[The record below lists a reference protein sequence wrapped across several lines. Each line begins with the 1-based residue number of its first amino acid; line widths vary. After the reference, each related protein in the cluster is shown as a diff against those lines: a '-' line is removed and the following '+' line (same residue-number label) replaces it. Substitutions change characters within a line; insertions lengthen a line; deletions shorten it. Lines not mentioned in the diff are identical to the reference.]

1 MRARRLLAGTV
12 VLASLG
18 AGLALAAA
26 GAGGVVPAPL
36 VTVIRPPANTAGSA
50 SVTLTNTGSA
60 AVTIVELV
68 PDGTCDPGV
77 TTASVAALPLAL
89 GPSTSRAVTV
99 ACAPTADTSI
109 RRCQFHARTGLHA
122 DLADY
127 TALCISPGQF
137 ALTLAPAA
145 GLAFGEVALGAQKT
159 LSVTITNNGAAAVTA
174 ESIHVADQAGD
185 FELGAPCPT
194 DGPACDAREAIASG
208 DALTFDLRC
217 SPTQLGAR
225 TTQLYVVTTSG
236 GTAGPDSVTCT
247 GVAGGAGPSLSLD
260 RPSVDVG
267 GVVVG
272 SGSGSGTVSA
282 TLHAKNIG
290 ASDLHI
296 TAIGITSGASSD
308 WAVTASSPCAQAP
321 CTLAAGAAIA
331 LEVTFDPSALAGR
344 HSTLVIRADDAS
356 HPTSVVTLDGTG
368 LGATLALVSPDGSD
382 GGDLGS
388 VAVGGTTSLTLAL
401 RNDGNARLE
410 PVTFG
415 ITQDDTAFAVDT
427 SALSIGASSSVP
439 FTLTCTPPAA
449 IAYTGTLTITAATA
463 LSGSPVVIPLACT
476 GTAGSVVATPSPLQL
491 GEIRTGGGGVTLQ
504 TVTLTTLGPSV
515 ALTSGPTLATPLDGV
530 TLGELSAPQVT
541 AAVPVTFTLAV
552 APQHDGPLADH
563 ITLAAG
569 AGTLDIPVRGAVVTA
584 AVAPSGDRDLGSFC
598 VGEPTA
604 TVGVSLAAT
613 GTASIGLTSPP
624 QMALGD
630 ASPFQ
635 LTPVLP
641 SVFPFSLPAG
651 ARATAQ
657 VTAKREST
665 AGVLADD
672 VVWADDVG
680 PEPSPH
686 TTVTATFID
695 DGGAISP
702 GAADFGTAPIHL
714 LQPTDQII
722 TVQNCGT
729 EAMTLGAATITPS
742 GAFYT
747 IGALPPQLL
756 PAQAAT
762 FSVGFGP
769 VAVGDF
775 SSTLSIPAT
784 KGAQMFALAV
794 VLRGTGALDEPAGS
808 ADGGIG
814 PGPGSSGC
822 GCHTGGGEPA
832 GGLLVAACALA
843 LRRRRRP
850 VNGSLSPRA
859 LR

>member
-1 MRARRLLAGTV
+1 M
-12 VLASLG
+12 
-18 AGLALAAA
+18 
-26 GAGGVVPAPL
+26 
-36 VTVIRPPANTAGSA
+36 
-50 SVTLTNTGSA
+50 TLTNTGSA
-60 AVTIVELV
+60 AVTIGELV
-68 PDGTCDPGV
+68 PDGTCDAGV
-77 TTASVAALPLAL
+77 TTAAVAALPFAL
-89 GPSTSRAVTV
+89 NPNTARAVTV

-109 RRCQFHARTGLHA
+109 RRCQFHARTSAHA

-145 GLAFGEVALGAQKT
+145 GLAFGPVALGAQKS
-159 LSVTITNNGAAAVTA
+159 LSVTITNNGTAAVTA

-194 DGPACDAREAIASG
+194 DGPACDARAAIAPG
-208 DALTFDLRC
+208 DALTLDVRC

-225 TTQLYVVTTSG
+225 TTQLFVVTTSG
-236 GTAGPDSVTCT
+236 GTAGPYPVTCT
-247 GVAGGAGPSLSLD
+247 GVAGSAGPSISLD
-260 RPSVDVG
+260 RPSLVVG
-267 GVVVG
+267 GVSVG
-272 SGSGSGTVSA
+272 SRSVSA
-282 TLHAKNIG
+282 TLHATNIG

-296 TAIGITSGASSD
+296 SAIGITSGASSD
-308 WAVTASSPCAQAP
+308 WTVTAGSPCAQAP

-331 LEVTFDPSALAGR
+331 LEVAFDPSALASR
-344 HSTLVIRADDAS
+344 HSTLVIRSDDAS
-356 HPTSVVTLDGTG
+356 HPTTAVTLDGTG
-368 LGATLALVSPDGSD
+368 LGATLALASPDGTV

-388 VAVGGTTSLTLAL
+388 VAVGGSTALTLAL
-401 RNDGNARLE
+401 RNDGNALLE
-410 PVTFG
+410 PVTFA
-415 ITQDDTAFAVDT
+415 ITQGDTAFSVDT
-427 SALSIGASSSVP
+427 SSLSIGASSAVP
-439 FTLTCTPPAA
+439 FTLACTPPASS
-449 IAYTGTLTITAATA
+449 AYAGTLTITAATA
-463 LSGSPVVIPLACT
+463 LGGSPIVIPLACT
-476 GTAGSVVATPSPLQL
+476 GTTGNVVATPSPLQL
-491 GEIRTGGGGVTLQ
+491 GEIRTGGGVTTQ

-515 ALTSGPTLATPLDGV
+515 TLTAGPALATPLDGV
-530 TLGELSAPQVT
+530 TLGALSAPQIT
-541 AAVPVTFTLAV
+541 AAVPVTFTV
-552 APQHDGPLADH
+552 AIAPPHDELLVDH
-563 ITLAAG
+563 ITLTAG
-569 AGTLDIPVRGAVVTA
+569 AETIDIPVRGAVVTA
-584 AVAPSGDRDLGSFC
+584 AVAASADRDLGSFC

-613 GTASIGLTSPP
+613 GTASIGLTAAP
-624 QMALGD
+624 QLALGD

-635 LTPVLP
+635 LTPVAP

-665 AGVLADD
+665 AGVLADE
-672 VVWADDVG
+672 VVWADDVAA
-680 PEPSPH
+680 EPSPH

-722 TVQNCGT
+722 TIQNCGT
-729 EAMTLGAATITPS
+729 EAMTLGAPTISPS

-747 IGALPPQLL
+747 VGALPQQLL

-775 SSTLSIPAT
+775 TSTLSIPAV
-784 KGAQMFALAV
+784 KGAQMFALSV
-794 VLRGTGALDEPAGS
+794 VLRGTGALNDPAGS

-832 GGLLVAACALA
+832 GALLVAACALT
-843 LRRRRRP
+843 LRRRRRRTI
-850 VNGSLSPRA
+850 GSLSQRA